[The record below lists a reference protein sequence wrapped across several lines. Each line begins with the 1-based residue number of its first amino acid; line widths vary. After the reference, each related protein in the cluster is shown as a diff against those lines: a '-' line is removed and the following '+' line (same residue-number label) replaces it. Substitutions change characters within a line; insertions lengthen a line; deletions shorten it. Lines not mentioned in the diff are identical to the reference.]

1 MLSIVAHHYVVN
13 SGLLAADGVINSNP
27 TAIHSLVLLLV
38 GAWGKIGINSFG
50 LYLLHSPL
58 IYIIFTYL
66 LNSSPIVVSLLNFFV
81 FGGLAYLMTV
91 LIRKTPMKLL
101 IGG

>member
-50 LYLLHSPL
+50 LYLLHLPL
-58 IYIIFTYL
+58 IYYIYISFEFISDCGFIVKFLCLWRSGIFDDC
-66 LNSSPIVVSLLNFFV
+66 VD
-81 FGGLAYLMTV
+81 
-91 LIRKTPMKLL
+91 
-101 IGG
+101 